1 MTDRQ
6 TLVEESSYDVA
17 TVHIEAVGE
26 SGQHFYEYEI
36 PLILKT
42 EGDIELIGP
51 DVIMMQGGFAWNL
64 CALFGQK
71 WKGTAHDSGWTTVK
85 PWLIFL

>member
-36 PLILKT
+36 PLIF
-42 EGDIELIGP
+42 EDRR
-51 DVIMMQGGFAWNL
+51 
-64 CALFGQK
+64 
-71 WKGTAHDSGWTTVK
+71 
-85 PWLIFL
+85 